1 MDLFGRKAG
10 VVWHDSKLGD
20 TLNVFRQEKSHMAV
34 VRDVLATGNVSTNS
48 CSGKIEVPS
57 VMVVVG
63 FLPQT
68 DPVYKVLGIIT
79 LEDIVE
85 EILGTEIEDET
96 DAWLV
101 PGRSAKVPRDPE
113 LARLHALPNT
123 AVVQEALT
131 DEEVHSIGIFLFTN
145 VPQVQRMFRENL
157 AGLQKLVRSSA
168 VVTMTRLAAPGE
180 KPQNEDYLYRKGKM
194 STTCMLV
201 LDGTVEVTEEEEGN
215 ELSVGTVR
223 QLGPWS
229 TIAVEALSAEE
240 GTYISPFSAALVS
253 ESARLVCFSRRE
265 PASRTPNSFGNGHG
279 HGFKSSPRRS
289 RSADSLRKLLLKD
302 SPPRKVSP
310 RSEPQSAR
318 ISQPTSSPEEEKSG
332 EPELFS
338 KEV

>member
-1 MDLFGRKAG
+1 
-10 VVWHDSKLGD
+10 
-20 TLNVFRQEKSHMAV
+20 
-34 VRDVLATGNVSTNS
+34 VSRLLLVT
-48 CSGKIEVPS
+48 CH
-57 VMVVVG
+57 
-63 FLPQT
+63 QT
-68 DPVYKVLGIIT
+68 DPIYKVLGIIT

-215 ELSVGTVR
+215 ELSHR
-223 QLGPWS
+223 RC
-229 TIAVEALSAEE
+229 
-240 GTYISPFSAALVS
+240 SAAGALEHHRGGGAV
-253 ESARLVCFSRRE
+253 RRGGYIHLPLQRCTGQRE
-265 PASRTPNSFGNGHG
+265 RAAG
-279 HGFKSSPRRS
+279 
-289 RSADSLRKLLLKD
+289 LL
-302 SPPRKVSP
+302 
-310 RSEPQSAR
+310 QSAR
-318 ISQPTSSPEEEKSG
+318 AGVAYTYFFRERTWTRFQELAASQQVCRFFEEAAAEGLSPE
-332 EPELFS
+332 
-338 KEV
+338 